1 MKVLFLDACLFDS
14 IISVQYC
21 ITSDNDIENPEA
33 KRVKISIDNTLE
45 KIKAN
50 AKTDATLVKQ
60 RQQKIISATKNKYV
74 VPSILDGKTNC
85 SVKIYKVSSCT
96 CSDFRKGESHV
107 LCKQIIFTLVYFLQF
122 KDERLLFVTERTGK
136 LPRL

>member
-21 ITSDNDIENPEA
+21 ITSDNDIENLQG
-33 KRVKISIDNTLE
+33 KWVKISIYNTLK

-60 RQQKIISATKNKYV
+60 RQQKTISATKNKYV
-74 VPSILDGKTNC
+74 APSILDGKTNC

-96 CSDFRKGESHV
+96 CCDFRRGESHV
-107 LCKQIIFTLVYFLQF
+107 LCKQIIFTLVYFLKF

>member
-60 RQQKIISATKNKYV
+60 R
-74 VPSILDGKTNC
+74 
-85 SVKIYKVSSCT
+85 
-96 CSDFRKGESHV
+96 
-107 LCKQIIFTLVYFLQF
+107 
-122 KDERLLFVTERTGK
+122 
-136 LPRL
+136 

>member
-1 MKVLFLDACLFDS
+1 MKVLLLDACLFDS
-14 IISVQYC
+14 IVSVQYC
-21 ITSDNDIENPEA
+21 ITSDNAIENPQA
-33 KRVKISIDNTLE
+33 KRIKISIDNTLE

-60 RQQKIISATKNKYV
+60 RQQKIVSATKNKYV

-85 SVKIYKVSSCT
+85 SVKIYKVSPCT
-96 CSDFRKGESHV
+96 CPDFRKGESHV

-122 KDERLLFVTERTGK
+122 KDERLLYVTERTGK
-136 LPRL
+136 LLGL